1 MDSLRILQMEIFFK
15 QKRYYGIKCKQVD
28 NAKDF
33 IQYKIKS
40 VEAAITDFTKLK
52 GQASWNSEPHG
63 TAEVVLVRDFIAR

>member
-1 MDSLRILQMEIFFK
+1 MNNFIKDDQMEGWEAWRRWLDSLRILQMEIFFK

-40 VEAAITDFTKLK
+40 VEAVITNFTKLK
-52 GQASWNSEPHG
+52 GQA
-63 TAEVVLVRDFIAR
+63 